1 MSDTVQSATE
11 FGEIAVAV
19 ESVVRADTAELV
31 DSAAAVVEVV
41 VAGVLPAQA

>member
-11 FGEIAVAV
+11 FGEIVVAV
-19 ESVVRADTAELV
+19 GSVVRADTAELV

-41 VAGVLPAQA
+41 VVGVLPALA